1 MPDFASSTY
10 LGLRH
15 ASLELAPWPRLTTGR
30 PAALLEPPVARTVSQ
45 MAATLVGCDAA
56 LLGTST
62 LHLAWDVGAWLAPTS
77 SVIVDHS
84 AYPILVSA
92 AERARGRGLPVA
104 TFDGHD
110 LGRLRVLVA
119 RAESRGRQPIILTD
133 GYCPACR
140 QVSPLAAYA
149 RAVERTGGLVIVDD
163 TQALGVLGTR
173 GTNDASF
180 GSGGGGALAWSGL
193 RHPRV
198 VVVASLAK
206 GFGAPLAILAGS
218 RAVVRSFARA
228 SGTRVHCSAPSFAAM
243 HAAARALA
251 INARDGDA
259 IRTRLSMLVDRF
271 RARMRAAGACLT
283 RGNFPVQSLEHPR
296 GNDAVRLHAELARAG
311 VSTVLT
317 GDRGANSARL
327 TFVLTAAHTP
337 QDIDDA
343 ALATADA
350 LARIVAQR
358 AGRRNQW
365 ASA

>member
-1 MPDFASSTY
+1 VPDFTSSTY

-15 ASLELAPWPRLTTGR
+15 ASVELAPWPRLTTGQ
-30 PAALLEPPVARTVSQ
+30 PGALLEPPVARTVART
-45 MAATLVGCDAA
+45 AARLVGCDAA
-56 LLGTST
+56 LLGAST
-62 LHLAWDVGAWLAPTS
+62 LHLAWDLGAWLAPTS
-77 SVIVDHS
+77 SLIVDHS

-92 AERARGRGLPVA
+92 AERARGRGIPVT

-110 LGRLRVLVA
+110 IGRLKYLVG
-119 RAESRGRQPIILTD
+119 RAESQGRQPIVLTD

-140 QVSPLAAYA
+140 QVSPLPAYA
-149 RAVERTGGLVIVDD
+149 RVVERAGGLVIVDD

-173 GTNDASF
+173 GTTPSSF
-180 GSGGGGALAWSGL
+180 GSGGGGALAWSGV

-218 RAVVRSFARA
+218 RAIVRSFARA
-228 SGTRVHCSAPSFAAM
+228 SGTRVHCSAPSFAAL

-251 INARDGDA
+251 INAREGDA
-259 IRTRLSMLVDRF
+259 IRLRLSMLVDRF
-271 RARMRAAGACLT
+271 RARMRAAGVRLT
-283 RGNFPVQSLEHPR
+283 RGPFPVQSLEHPR
-296 GNDAVRLHAELARAG
+296 GSDAMRLHAELARAG

-317 GDRGANSARL
+317 GERGPNSARL
-327 TFVLTAAHTP
+327 TFVLTAAHRP
-337 QDIDDA
+337 QDIDHA
-343 ALATADA
+343 ASATADA
-350 LARIVAQR
+350 LARIVGPR